1 MANTVARE
9 AEKDVADVL
18 KLTGCW
24 TSTNSF
30 IKGSDLKSF
39 LKLQR
44 QHLACREDFS
54 VSLKKDPAFA
64 FIAKAISDD
73 PDREWDKL

>member
-44 QHLACREDFS
+44 QHLAYREDFS
-54 VSLKKDPAFA
+54 VSLKKDLAFA